1 MGTTSYLSEIK
12 THPMR
17 KIALLLFILVAGIQS
32 SLIAQLTESEVKQY
46 NKSLKLYNKGKH
58 DKAIA
63 MLTKIQYGNI
73 QNEDLWDVRV
83 QMEYG
88 RYIKQL
94 NTDITTAEKKFSST
108 REQNNYINNG
118 KSAQYEIELLAA
130 CSQATLYCEK
140 QERASM
146 LLRILM
152 VDKGEGKPDKEAKEE
167 YDKGEEKFAAKDFTG
182 AIRCYKKAVDI
193 DSTYYKA
200 TLYLGDAYF
209 NNEDYDKALIWYK
222 KACDMRPNLLEP
234 RKYLTDA
241 HMKQK
246 NWKEAYNACIE
257 GIAVYPD
264 VGMFIKLE
272 EICDK
277 LGKTFDRHWV
287 SRMNY
292 PNSNGAVQEP
302 IETAPWSYYRQA
314 KTEIKFY
321 CNQDGIITEETE
333 KTKSKFMEVY
343 SWEFMLEKGQG
354 SELTFA
360 RKMNEAGFLD
370 CYVFI
375 SMYHIS
381 FHQQFAK
388 WSEDNK
394 ERVKTYID
402 TYLVK

>member
-1 MGTTSYLSEIK
+1 
-12 THPMR
+12 MR
-17 KIALLLFILVAGIQS
+17 KITPLILLLLLGACTSVF
-32 SLIAQLTESEVKQY
+32 AQLGEADTKQY
-46 NKSLKLYNKGKH
+46 NKSVKLYNKGKH
-58 DKAIA
+58 DKAIGILDKVQA
-63 MLTKIQYGNI
+63 GNL
-73 QNEDLWDVRV
+73 QNDELWDVRV

-88 RYIKQL
+88 RYINQL
-94 NTDITTAEKKFSST
+94 QKDISTAQKKFSGS
-108 REQNNYINNG
+108 RDQNNYINNG
-118 KSAQYEIELLAA
+118 KSATYEIEMLAA
-130 CSQATLYCEK
+130 CSRATLYCEK

-146 LLRILM
+146 LLRIFL

-167 YDKGEEKFAAKDFTG
+167 FDKGEEKFTAKDFNG
-182 AIRCYKKAVDI
+182 AIRCYKKAIEI

-209 NNEDYDKALIWYK
+209 NNEDYDKALLWYK

-241 HMKQK
+241 YMKQK
-246 NWKEAYNACIE
+246 NWKEAYDACIE

-277 LGKTFDRHWV
+277 QGKTFNRHWV
-287 SRMNY
+287 SRVNY
-292 PNSNGAVQEP
+292 PNSNATVQEP
-302 IETAPWSYYRQA
+302 VETAPWSYYRQA

-343 SWEFMLEKGQG
+343 SWEFMLDKGQG
-354 SELTFA
+354 SELSFA
-360 RKMNEAGFLD
+360 RKMNEAGYLD

-381 FHQQFAK
+381 FHEQFAK
-388 WSEDNK
+388 WSKDNK
-394 ERVKTYID
+394 DRVKTYID